1 MQTCF
6 IYNKPYLL
14 YNRFESGEEK
24 MKNKNIS
31 FLIIFIGGLGLGLLL
46 GNEFSDSYITIIG
59 AILLII
65 TLISMIFLSYNKK
78 DKD

>member
-1 MQTCF
+1 
-6 IYNKPYLL
+6 
-14 YNRFESGEEK
+14 

-31 FLIIFIGGLGLGLLL
+31 FLIIFIGGLGLGLLF
-46 GNEFSDSYITIIG
+46 GNEFSGSYITIIG

-65 TLISMIFLSYNKK
+65 TLISMIILSYNKK